1 MHVVHTPHP
10 SSEGAIAVC
19 GALQELRA
27 TNIAAVRAIFLWKN
41 KLGDRGAAAVA
52 ALVQQSAI
60 PGFERLWVAEVH
72 LSHNN
77 ITVHGAQ
84 ELFAAAH
91 RYPRNANTGL
101 VPLWLRLEHN
111 GIGEYLRVFVH
122 FIWCVCVHA
131 VVALWCGVLRCVAR
145 AIESLCVHA
154 CISHAC
160 VFVHHTMHQS
170 IVLCTDLSAMSLPPH
185 CQAESRGDRNRGVQR
200 TVNAGHCGVSQ
211 CCQASVPSLHLH
223 LVETQDEKKVEAA
236 RTAPPVHWRTIL
248 HARVHAAA
256 AASLS

>member
-111 GIGEYLRVFVH
+111 GIGEYLCVCVH
-122 FIWCVCVHA
+122 CFWCVCVCMQSSR
-131 VVALWCGVLRCVAR
+131 CGVVFCGALRERLNPCAFMLASRTRAFSFIIPCTNQLSYVQTCRRCRCRPTAKQR
-145 AIESLCVHA
+145 AVAIEIEECSG
-154 CISHAC
+154 
-160 VFVHHTMHQS
+160 Q
-170 IVLCTDLSAMSLPPH
+170 
-185 CQAESRGDRNRGVQR
+185 
-200 TVNAGHCGVSQ
+200 
-211 CCQASVPSLHLH
+211 
-223 LVETQDEKKVEAA
+223 
-236 RTAPPVHWRTIL
+236 
-248 HARVHAAA
+248 
-256 AASLS
+256 

>member
-111 GIGEYLRVFVH
+111 GIGEYLCVCVQLF
-122 FIWCVCVHA
+122 WCVCVHA
-131 VVALWCGVLRCVAR
+131 AVALWCGVLRCVAR
-145 AIESLCVHA
+145 AIESRCIHA
-154 CISHAC
+154 CISHVRFRSSYHAPINC
-160 VFVHHTMHQS
+160 PMYRPIGDGVAAPLPS
-170 IVLCTDLSAMSLPPH
+170 REPWRSKSRSAADSERRPLRREPVLPGFSALAPS
-185 CQAESRGDRNRGVQR
+185 
-200 TVNAGHCGVSQ
+200 
-211 CCQASVPSLHLH
+211 ASG
-223 LVETQDEKKVEAA
+223 
-236 RTAPPVHWRTIL
+236 
-248 HARVHAAA
+248 
-256 AASLS
+256 